1 MKNAAVILM
10 LLVFIPGIT
19 VASPL
24 DQGGGG
30 SGTDEESNLSTI
42 LMITVVAGF
51 VAIIVGDI
59 LSDEPQVSHDA
70 LAGIDPDAAPED
82 TGINWEDLSDSSGGS
97 ALPSLALSVF
107 LLPGGRE
114 LARYFNNLLAPGENE
129 YYSLYGPPVSLGSM
143 PPAEAAVTGFSFT
156 DTHWFITADSTGFQ
170 MFARGIAEPVWSYS
184 AEDPDSASARSASAS
199 LIDFLSG
206 E

>member
-1 MKNAAVILM
+1 MKNAAVMLM
-10 LLVFIPGIT
+10 LIVFIPGIT

-30 SGTDEESNLSTI
+30 SSTDEESNLSTI

-59 LSDEPQVSHDA
+59 ISDRPQVSHDA

-82 TGINWEDLSDSSGGS
+82 TGVNWEDLSNNSGGND
-97 ALPSLALSVF
+97 LPSLALSVF
-107 LLPGGRE
+107 QLPGGRE
-114 LARYFNNLLAPGENE
+114 LARYLNNLLAPGENE

-143 PPAEAAVTGFSFT
+143 PPSEAAATGFTFT

-170 MFARGIAEPVWSYS
+170 MFARGIDEPVWLFN
-184 AEDPDSASARSASAS
+184 AENPDSASARAATAS
-199 LIDFLSG
+199 LIDFLSR

>member
-1 MKNAAVILM
+1 MKNAAVILI
-10 LLVFIPGIT
+10 LLVFVTGIT

-30 SGTDEESNLSTI
+30 SGTDEENNLSTI

-59 LSDEPQVSHDA
+59 ISDRPQVSQDA
-70 LAGIDPDAAPED
+70 LAGIDPDGATED
-82 TGINWEDLSDSSGGS
+82 TGVNWENLSEKPGDNS
-97 ALPSLALSVF
+97 LPQMAVAVF
-107 LLPGGRE
+107 QMNGGRE

-129 YYSLYGPPVSLGSM
+129 YYSVHGPPVSLGSM
-143 PPAEAAVTGFSFT
+143 PPSEAAATGFTFT

-170 MFARGIAEPVWSYS
+170 MFARGISEPVWLFN
-184 AEDPDSASARSASAS
+184 AENPDSASARAASAS